1 MTVNRDDLLRR
12 FEQWLDGALSAEDP
26 PAGIDAEVLAALAD
40 VSPDANPDA
49 HPGAHPDANQAATP
63 GGNGGIDRPDDSYAL
78 WAAVTAL
85 THEVK
90 LQGRAFKELHHT
102 LGTQTSRAAD
112 EIRAAYREREHDAQR
127 EAERRSRR
135 AIVGTLVDL
144 RDRLGRGLD
153 SVRAVES
160 AIARGTTGQNWLV
173 RAFTKRRRDP
183 HAETLAALTKGY
195 ELGLEHLDQTLDE
208 FNAHEIRCEGQ
219 PFDPRRMNAIDKEES
234 AAVPEGTVLEVY
246 RTGYEWSGEV
256 FRPAQ
261 VKVSCVPAAGDLG

>member
-1 MTVNRDDLLRR
+1 MSRDDLLRR

-26 PAGIDAEVLAALAD
+26 PRGIDADLLAALAEASPGANPSAD
-40 VSPDANPDA
+40 PGASPD
-49 HPGAHPDANQAATP
+49 
-63 GGNGGIDRPDDSYAL
+63 GNGGIDRPDDSYAL
-78 WAAVTAL
+78 WAAMTAL

-127 EAERRSRR
+127 EAERRIRR
-135 AIVGTLVDL
+135 EILGALVDL

-153 SVRAVES
+153 SVRAAES
-160 AIARGTTGQNWLV
+160 AIASHVAGRSWLA
-173 RAFTKRRRDP
+173 RALTKRRKAP

-195 ELGLEHLDQTLDE
+195 ELGLERLDQTLDG

-219 PFDPRRMNAIDKEES
+219 PFDPRRMNAVDKEES
-234 AAVPEGTVLEVY
+234 TAVPEGTVLEVY

-261 VKVSCVPAAGDLG
+261 VKVSCVPAAGDWDD